1 MAFLIFMTPFQ
12 ICLEGEVVVLE
23 AVIISTP
30 PPHEIHWYH
39 NDNGPLKS
47 NHQFKIIQEGDDVFK
62 LVLGDNRTDGV
73 DQANHSGHYR
83 INAANIAGSVQSACQ
98 IVVNSK
104 PVQVIHFCMCIIR
117 GGGAWSAGCA
127 MFVL

>member
-1 MAFLIFMTPFQ
+1 MAFLIFTTPFQ
-12 ICLEGEVVVLE
+12 ICLDGEVVVLE

-30 PPHEIHWYH
+30 PPHEINWYH

-62 LVLGDNRTDGV
+62 LVLGDNETGGV
-73 DQANHSGHYR
+73 DQANHSGYYR

-104 PVQVIHFCMCIIR
+104 PVQVIHFVHSR
-117 GGGAWSAGCA
+117 
-127 MFVL
+127 